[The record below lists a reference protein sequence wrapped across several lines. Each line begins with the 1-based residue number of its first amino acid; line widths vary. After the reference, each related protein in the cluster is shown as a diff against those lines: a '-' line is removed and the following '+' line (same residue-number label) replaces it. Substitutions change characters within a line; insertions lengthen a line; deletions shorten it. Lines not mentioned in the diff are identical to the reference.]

1 VRIPLTAFLLLQVH
15 SRPEVR
21 AVDSPAVSD
30 GEYLYVSG
38 QGARAPDGS
47 LPAEFEAQVEQ
58 ALENVKSVV
67 ETDGLTVAHVV
78 YTHVYLEDIEK
89 LEDVDRIYARY
100 FPESPPARAVLG
112 VARLAGTPISI
123 DAVAVRSLALRKVV
137 SVPGRAS
144 DGPESH
150 GILTHDRLFVSAARG
165 ERVDPAA
172 QVDSA
177 LDRLEAVLEAAGL
190 SMSHLVFV
198 NPYLTG
204 RIPLEI
210 MNERYA
216 RRFEF
221 GNTPARATIWV
232 EGLPEGASI
241 QYTGVA
247 VRDLGKRRAVRPKNM
262 APSPTASPCVF
273 AGDTLYCSAKS
284 GFIPGPGS
292 GIYAAT
298 VEHQLRQTMR
308 NLLDGLEEAEMDFSD
323 VVSTHLYLDDL
334 ADREAVD
341 EIYSEYFRA
350 VPPARTTIQQVKPVE
365 RRPDEKRR
373 YPTLEQ
379 ISLVAVKRA
388 PR

>member
-1 VRIPLTAFLLLQVH
+1 MSSPLTALLLLQVG
-15 SRPEVR
+15 
-21 AVDSPAVSD
+21 AGD
-30 GEYLYVSG
+30 YLYVSG
-38 QGARAPDGS
+38 QGARASDGRS
-47 LPAEFEAQVEQ
+47 PSAFEEQVEQ
-58 ALENVKSVV
+58 ALENVKAVV
-67 ETDGLTVAHVV
+67 EADGLTLAHVV
-78 YTHVYLEDIEK
+78 YTHVYLEDIER
-89 LEDVDRIYARY
+89 LPAVNGIYARY

-112 VARLAGTPISI
+112 VAKLDGTPIVI
-123 DAVAVRSLALRKVV
+123 DAVAVRSLSHRKVV
-137 SVPGRAS
+137 SVPGYPS
-144 DGPESH
+144 GWPESP
-150 GILTHDRLFVSAARG
+150 GILTNDRLFVSAARG
-165 ERVDPAA
+165 NQNDPAA
-172 QVDSA
+172 AVDSA
-177 LDRLEAVLEAAGL
+177 LDGMQAVLEAAGL
-190 SMSHLVFV
+190 TMGHLVFV
-198 NPYLTG
+198 NPYVTG

-232 EGLPEGASI
+232 ESLPDGASI

-273 AGDTLYCSAKS
+273 AADTLYCSAKS

-308 NLLDGLEEAEMDFSD
+308 NLLDGLEEAEMNFSH
-323 VVSTHLYLDDL
+323 VVSAHVYLDDL
-334 ADREAVD
+334 ADREAV
-341 EIYSEYFRA
+341 EKVYSEYFGA
-350 VPPARTTIQQVKPVE
+350 APPARTTIQQVKPAE
-365 RRPDEKRR
+365 RGPDEKGR

-379 ISLVAVKRA
+379 ISLIAVKRA

>member
-1 VRIPLTAFLLLQVH
+1 MSPLTLLILLRISVGDY
-15 SRPEVR
+15 V
-21 AVDSPAVSD
+21 
-30 GEYLYVSG
+30 YVSG

-47 LPAEFEAQVEQ
+47 LHSAFEGQVEQ
-58 ALENVKSVV
+58 TLENVKAIV
-67 ETDGLTVAHVV
+67 EADGLTMEHVV
-78 YTHVYLEDIEK
+78 YTHVYLEEIEQ
-89 LEDVDRIYARY
+89 LEEMNRIYGRY
-100 FPESPPARAVLG
+100 FPEAPPARAVLG
-112 VARLAGTPISI
+112 VAKLPGTPLEI
-123 DAVAVRSLALRKVV
+123 DAVAVRNLSHKKVV
-137 SVPGRAS
+137 SVPGQPSR
-144 DGPESH
+144 DPESP
-150 GILTHDRLFVSAARG
+150 GILTHDRLFISAVRG
-165 ERVDPAA
+165 KHEDPAA

-177 LDRLEAVLEAAGL
+177 LEGLEAVLEAAGL

-204 RIPLEI
+204 RIPLEV

-216 RRFEF
+216 KRFEF

-232 EGLPEGASI
+232 KSLPDGASI
-241 QYTGVA
+241 EYTGVA
-247 VRDLGKRRAVRPKNM
+247 VRDLGQRRAVRPKNM

-308 NLLDGLEEAEMDFSD
+308 NLLDGLEEAGMDFGD
-323 VVSTHLYLDDL
+323 VVAAHVYLDDL

-341 EIYSEYFRA
+341 RVCSEYLGT
-350 VPPARTTIQQVKPVE
+350 VPPARTTIQQVEPVE
-365 RRPDEKRR
+365 RKPDEKGR

-379 ISLVAVKRA
+379 ISLIAVKRG
-388 PR
+388 PSRREPW